1 MNGIKTDLHDV
12 KKRLEAVT
20 NRLTLIKVD
29 SPLTDHIN
37 RYPLPS
43 KSNVIAILNDIFE
56 VIFPGYYSEKEIT
69 DLNIKGHISNKI
81 NCIYEKIVEEIKK
94 SFMQEHVHDSSV
106 CEVCSVSEQKAVV
119 SSLKL
124 LEYIETLQELVAK
137 DVKAAF
143 DGDPAAR
150 SFSEIIFSYPCI
162 LTITIHRIAH
172 FLYKTGVP
180 FIPRIM
186 SEYAHSL
193 TGIDIHP
200 GATIGEYFFI
210 DHGTGVVIGETC
222 EIGNNV
228 KLYQGV
234 TLGALSFPKDDG
246 GKVIKGLKRHPK
258 IEDNVTIYAGA
269 TILGGETVIG
279 KNSIIGGNVWITN
292 SVAEDSRVII
302 DVSSSNVTFTKKKT

>member
-1 MNGIKTDLHDV
+1 MNGPVYDFNKIKS
-12 KKRLEAVT
+12 RLEKVT
-20 NRLTLIKVD
+20 ESITCIKSG

-43 KSNVIAILNDIFE
+43 KANIISALNDLFD
-56 VIFPGYYSEKEIT
+56 VIFPGYYSLKEIT
-69 DLNIKGHISNKI
+69 DLNIKGYISNKI
-81 NCIYEKIVEEIKK
+81 NCIYEKMTEEIKK
-94 SFMQEHVHDSSV
+94 SYMQEHLHQNNS
-106 CEVCSVSEQKAVV
+106 CQICAVSEEKAVESALNLVENIEVIRDMV
-119 SSLKL
+119 S
-124 LEYIETLQELVAK
+124 K
-137 DVKAAF
+137 DVLAAF
-143 DGDPAAR
+143 EGDPAAK
-150 SFSEIIFSYPCI
+150 SYSEIIFSYPCI
-162 LTITIHRIAH
+162 SAITIHRIAH
-172 FLYKTGVP
+172 FLYKSGVP

-186 SEYAHSL
+186 SEYAHGM

-222 EIGNNV
+222 EIGKNV
-228 KLYQGV
+228 KIYQGV

-279 KNSIIGGNVWITN
+279 ANSVIGGNVWLTS
-292 SVAEDSRVII
+292 SVPENSRVVI
-302 DVSSSNVTFTKKKT
+302 DLSQVNVTFTKKKD